1 MLEQLRLGQYSSVM
15 LILALIVVLT
25 VAYLAA
31 RKPRKRPEGER
42 QGLSRNELHA
52 IMKHRAQDAVRSA
65 KADFGKK
72 LDFLPASVQEVEEIL
87 AALHRKNL
95 FAPLDQQAL
104 TQESTK
110 WGAYVGQVLKSV
122 VPSDW
127 EQDSAEAGAWS
138 LPLVEK
144 KSGQENFPVAW
155 CRQRIVGGPEDSVWA
170 KFCLLVAD
178 RDETPG

>member
-1 MLEQLRLGQYSSVM
+1 MNLGQHSSLM
-15 LILALIVVLT
+15 LAVALIVVLT

-31 RKPRKRPEGER
+31 RKPRPKRAGER
-42 QGLSRNELHA
+42 QGLSRQELHA

-65 KADFGKK
+65 KADFGKA
-72 LDFLPASVQEVEEIL
+72 LDFLPGSVQEVEEIL
-87 AALHRKNL
+87 ASLHRKNV
-95 FAPLDQQAL
+95 FAPLDQDTL

-144 KSGQENFPVAW
+144 KSGQENFPVSW
-155 CRQRIVGGPEDSVWA
+155 CRQRILGGPEDSVWA
-170 KFCLLVAD
+170 RFCLLVAD
-178 RDETPG
+178 RDETPP